1 MDYNEQIES
10 LLEKYY
16 LGETSLEEEKKLK
29 ELLLTLPKGSKFE
42 LEKEMFSSYNQQ
54 KEELMIPS
62 SLETDILNAINEQ
75 PDKKVEIR
83 KLLWIPTAIA
93 ASWLLFIMFYK
104 QPEKETLLF
113 AEIFNKEQE
122 AYNTTKET
130 LFYVSKVMNSELEKV
145 SSLDKMEQHLTPLSY
160 LDRIDTH
167 LKE

>member
-1 MDYNEQIES
+1 MDCNEKIES

-29 ELLLTLPKGSKFE
+29 ELLLTLPDDSKFE

-54 KEELMIPS
+54 EEELVVPS
-62 SLETDILNAINEQ
+62 SLETDTISVISEQ
-75 PDKKVEIR
+75 SDKKVKIR
-83 KLLWIPTAIA
+83 KLLWIPTTIA
-93 ASWLLFIMFYK
+93 ASWLLFMMFYK
-104 QPEKETLLF
+104 QPEKETLIL

-130 LFYVSKVMNSELEKV
+130 LFYVSKVMNSELGKI
-145 SSLDKMEQHLTPLSY
+145 SRLDKMEQHLSPLSY